1 MERVE
6 RKTART
12 QITKLINNAKDK
24 LANVNENP
32 NEFIVIRNRIRS
44 ANENLEQA
52 NEKVKLLLKEDEFE
66 KECQRML
73 EYRDQVTEILSRL
86 QIQIDGQY
94 TKQEDDVASISSN
107 VTQVSYKGNTGG
119 TNVKLPKLE
128 LRNFKGELAD
138 WTLFWEQ
145 FRTVVH
151 ENESLDAVAK
161 FSYLEHALIGKAA
174 ATISGLTPS
183 ERSYNAAIELLKHEY
198 GNQQRI
204 IDSHVQKLLSLTPIK
219 SRVDAAG
226 LRNLYNTT
234 SSITRNLTSLGV
246 KAEEYGMMVK
256 SVILNSMPYGLKID
270 YYKQYPSTENAVDI
284 AEQINNLLNYLKLE
298 VESIEIAQ
306 PPASASKSSSST
318 FNSNKDDKRNKNVN
332 RNFIER
338 KQYTAAGLLT
348 MVNECLFCNSKDHTS
363 EKCNEDDITLEQ
375 RKQILKKQNRC
386 FRCTK
391 RNHNSKAC
399 RNKVTCDRCKYR
411 HVTSMCDPN
420 YKMEETS
427 NATTSLFTKGQNNNE
442 QIYLQ
447 TAKAYVSP
455 LSDTDRSAFV
465 RLIIDGGSQLSHIK
479 QDVSRQLGL
488 KILGTRNLSVM
499 PFGCKTRT
507 QPKLYN
513 KVELKLMSQY
523 NDESFPITNE
533 FIENNIIMKDGR
545 FEVSLPWKS
554 DGAVDNNYFSA
565 LSRMKNLTFKLLK
578 NTRLIEYDKVIRE
591 FIAEE
596 IPSDYS
602 SKKTYYMPHHPVYRE
617 DKTTSK
623 IRVVFDALAH
633 APGFAS
639 LNELLYCGENLVQDI
654 MKILLNFRVGKIAI
668 TADIEKAF
676 LQIRLSERDR
686 DCHRFLWYKHPIT
699 DVNSLSPIQEYRMTR
714 VTFGVT
720 SSPFLLSAAL
730 KKLFTIASTDFP
742 ETTHRLATS
751 FYVDDLVLTVNSID
765 DAIKLFDES
774 KMILKGAGMNL
785 RKWHTNDRELQ
796 FYIKENEINNS
807 AQPCQ
812 KVLGLYWD
820 TVYDNIFLDLSS
832 VISFVNKIQI
842 CTKKN
847 VMQAIGRIYDPLQIS
862 GPFTI
867 TAKILLQLI
876 WKLKIDWDSELPS
889 EYRSDWIKWCNDL
902 KNLTSYGISRSVVS
916 NVNGTF
922 ELHLFSDASNSTYG
936 TVAYVREIFESS
948 VRVSFLIA
956 KARVAP
962 LKGNDSG
969 DLSLPRLELT
979 AALCASRLKDYIIKN
994 VNLKFESINLWTDS
1008 KITLH
1013 WITGDAARWKTY
1025 VYNRAVEIQ
1034 KLTKDST
1041 WRHCAGY
1048 LNPADL
1054 LTRGVSANK
1063 LFTTEYW
1070 LKGPEFLSRVDYEWS
1085 TGNDLSAQ
1093 IDESVLCANI
1103 VSDSKTEI
1111 LKPIFPLENY
1121 EHLEKCLRVTAYVK
1135 RAFRVKNFPLAL
1147 TSDELSDAEMYW
1159 IKFTHQVAFSR
1170 EIEDLKTNNIVSNT
1184 SSIWNLTPF
1193 LDEAGMIRIRSR
1205 LQESDLPLETANP
1218 IILPRKSYQWRFS

>member
-1 MERVE
+1 M
-6 RKTART
+6 
-12 QITKLINNAKDK
+12 QMYYHKDK

-32 NEFIVIRNRIRS
+32 NEFIVIRDGIRT
-44 ANENLEQA
+44 ANENLELA

-66 KECQRML
+66 KE
-73 EYRDQVTEILSRL
+73 L

-204 IDSHVQKLLSLTPIK
+204 IDRHVQKLLSLTPIK
-219 SRVDAAG
+219 SRVDAVG

-234 SSITRNLTSLGV
+234 SSITLNLTSLGV

-256 SVILNSMPYGLKID
+256 SVILNLMPYGLKID

-306 PPASASKSSSST
+306 PSASASKSS
-318 FNSNKDDKRNKNVN
+318 K
-332 RNFIER
+332 R

-348 MVNECLFCNSKDHTS
+348 MVNECFFCNSKDHTS
-363 EKCNEDDITLEQ
+363 EKCNKDDITLEQ

-399 RNKVTCDRCKYR
+399 RNKVTCD
-411 HVTSMCDPN
+411 
-420 YKMEETS
+420 
-427 NATTSLFTKGQNNNE
+427 
-442 QIYLQ
+442 
-447 TAKAYVSP
+447 
-455 LSDTDRSAFV
+455 
-465 RLIIDGGSQLSHIK
+465 
-479 QDVSRQLGL
+479 
-488 KILGTRNLSVM
+488 
-499 PFGCKTRT
+499 GCM
-507 QPKLYN
+507 
-513 KVELKLMSQY
+513 VELKLMSQY
-523 NDESFPITNE
+523 NDESIPITAIEVPEICFDSYLTPNVNHPMLTTLNMADVSIGNAPTLNGIVLLIGADNYWKFAAGEFIRLSEDLTAVNTKLGWTLQGPSINESANDIKQFWELEAIGINDKQTSNNVTNE

-565 LSRMKNLTFKLLK
+565 LSQMKNLTFKLLK

-591 FIAEE
+591 FMDNEIAEE
-596 IPSDYS
+596 IPSDCS
-602 SKKTYYMPHHPVYRE
+602 SEKTYYMPHHPVYRE

-623 IRVVFDALAH
+623 IRVVFDASAQ

-654 MKILLNFRVGKIAI
+654 MKILLNFRVGI
-668 TADIEKAF
+668 TAGIEKAF
-676 LQIRLSERDR
+676 LQI
-686 DCHRFLWYKHPIT
+686 
-699 DVNSLSPIQEYRMTR
+699 SLSAIQEYRMTR

-720 SSPFLLSAAL
+720 SSPFLLSATL

-751 FYVDDLVLTVNSID
+751 FYVDDLVLTVNSIN

-785 RKWHTNDRELQ
+785 RKWRELQ
-796 FYIKENEINNS
+796 FYIKENEINSS

-812 KVLGLYWD
+812 KVLALYWD
-820 TVYDNIFLDLSS
+820 TVNDNIFLDLSS

-842 CTKKN
+842 CTKRN
-847 VMQAIGRIYDPLQIS
+847 VIQAIGRIYDPLQIS

-889 EYRSDWIKWCNDL
+889 EYRSNWIKWCNDL
-902 KNLTSYGISRSVVS
+902 KNLTSYGISRS
-916 NVNGTF
+916 
-922 ELHLFSDASNSTYG
+922 LHLFSDASNSTYG
-936 TVAYVREIFESS
+936 TVAYVREIFESN

-962 LKGNDSG
+962 LKRNDSG

-979 AALCASRLKDYIIKN
+979 AALKDYIIKN

-1025 VYNRAVEIQ
+1025 VYNRVVEIQ
-1034 KLTKDST
+1034 KLTKDSM
-1041 WRHCAGY
+1041 WCHCAGY

-1085 TGNDLSAQ
+1085 TGNDLSVQ

-1111 LKPIFPLENY
+1111 LEPIFPLENY

-1135 RAFRVKNFPLAL
+1135 RAFRVKNFPLPL

-1159 IKFTHQVAFSR
+1159 IKSTQQVAFSR
-1170 EIEDLKTNNIVSNT
+1170 EIEDLKTNNTVSKT

-1193 LDEAGMIRIRSR
+1193 LDEAGMI
-1205 LQESDLPLETANP
+1205 
-1218 IILPRKSYQWRFS
+1218 